1 MRLGGCSGGRT
12 CGLHGKPS
20 GPACKARQAAG
31 QHPREAP
38 GGEPNHRSSD
48 HGWWMSCRPKTQRVG
63 CWRQSTRPFLTNSL
77 EVGLRGLLWTTRYQ
91 TQRPCCGWRAPPS
104 RLLASTPQTTRR
116 GTVSRSRCSAEW
128 GSASRRH
135 VRRFQRCR
143 TGCVSRSLQ
152 ASTKTESP
160 TGTAG
165 AEAAARF
172 MSKGKQG
179 GDRFLRGRPTRQLL
193 QVCPTCLEEDEAKL
207 GAPYFHRSH
216 QLLGTRVCHKHG
228 GNLMRQCPGC
238 GASVGLASG
247 MVLAAMNCGCGAKL
261 WKARAGQPESPAW
274 LLLAQFEHKALH
286 AVTGQLAAD
295 RLIVA
300 LRGVLADKYPGPGRS
315 SGVRALRTFFGDEGA
330 NWIQRSVVNPDRD
343 EGSSDTPI
351 ALKDANALVLSGL
364 SVAAGWT
371 IETAVAAALASAK
384 VPSTAAVEPSLGE
397 VALSLRQKRPDNA
410 TEARRQIDLYLE
422 RLETPSWKRVRQG
435 KTFAFW
441 LLAVRDLEWLANRLG
456 PKPGV
461 TGLPAFPSV
470 SEDRTTLERDADLAL
485 QNKLPGRI
493 SCEAA
498 MRAYYRDRTW
508 LDAQVLACEQERK
521 EEEVSTLRE
530 LLQAASDR
538 WRSRPG
544 KPLRFSL
551 QSAAAELGWTM
562 MVLKR
567 RMQVASLSTDQVV
580 ETTPEFQERLIRW
593 AIDERL
599 RRSKSLAPS
608 MVCLE
613 AELSTTQNR

>member
-1 MRLGGCSGGRT
+1 M
-12 CGLHGKPS
+12 
-20 GPACKARQAAG
+20 
-31 QHPREAP
+31 
-38 GGEPNHRSSD
+38 
-48 HGWWMSCRPKTQRVG
+48 
-63 CWRQSTRPFLTNSL
+63 
-77 EVGLRGLLWTTRYQ
+77 
-91 TQRPCCGWRAPPS
+91 
-104 RLLASTPQTTRR
+104 
-116 GTVSRSRCSAEW
+116 
-128 GSASRRH
+128 
-135 VRRFQRCR
+135 
-143 TGCVSRSLQ
+143 
-152 ASTKTESP
+152 
-160 TGTAG
+160 
-165 AEAAARF
+165 
-172 MSKGKQG
+172 
-179 GDRFLRGRPTRQLL
+179 
-193 QVCPTCLEEDEAKL
+193 
-207 GAPYFHRSH
+207 
-216 QLLGTRVCHKHG
+216 
-228 GNLMRQCPGC
+228 
-238 GASVGLASG
+238 
-247 MVLAAMNCGCGAKL
+247 
-261 WKARAGQPESPAW
+261 
-274 LLLAQFEHKALH
+274 
-286 AVTGQLAAD
+286 
-295 RLIVA
+295 
-300 LRGVLADKYPGPGRS
+300 
-315 SGVRALRTFFGDEGA
+315 
-330 NWIQRSVVNPDRD
+330 
-343 EGSSDTPI
+343 
-351 ALKDANALVLSGL
+351 
-364 SVAAGWT
+364 
-371 IETAVAAALASAK
+371 
-384 VPSTAAVEPSLGE
+384 
-397 VALSLRQKRPDNA
+397 SLRQKRPDNV

-567 RMQVASLSTDQVV
+567 RMMVASLSTDQVI

-613 AELSTTQNR
+613 AGLAQRPKELALVRELVASYVANSSPL